1 MKLFG
6 EGGKSDGIN
15 LGQIGGA
22 NLKSR
27 GIEGQAGE
35 LKADPPK
42 GEVSLVAYLPLADK
56 CEWHLFAGHRDFL
69 FARTAILH
77 IITPSFAVR

>member
-1 MKLFG
+1 MFG

-42 GEVSLVAYLPLADK
+42 GEVSPVAYPPLADK
-56 CEWHLFAGHRDFL
+56 DELHHFRGSAGSHR
-69 FARTAILH
+69 AKQQ
-77 IITPSFAVR
+77 